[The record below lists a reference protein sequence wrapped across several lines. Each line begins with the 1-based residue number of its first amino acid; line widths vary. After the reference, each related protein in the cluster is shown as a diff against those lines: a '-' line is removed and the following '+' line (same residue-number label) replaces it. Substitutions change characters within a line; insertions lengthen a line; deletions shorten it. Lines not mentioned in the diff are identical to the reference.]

1 MAYQKFITKEIR
13 QELANQIYDI
23 LIEFAGVVV
32 DYLAPRDS
40 FVRWF
45 VEDSRYSK
53 EFRFQGSLGFGG
65 KFWRNNDRLYVNCYS
80 EDETPERMRVIERVN
95 DALSSLNTTEV

>member
-1 MAYQKFITKEIR
+1 MK
-13 QELANQIYDI
+13 ELANQIYDI
-23 LIEFAGVVV
+23 LIEFAGPIN
-32 DYLAPRDS
+32 YLTPRDS

-65 KFWRNNDRLYVNCYS
+65 KFWRNDGRLYVNCYS
-80 EDETPERMRVIERVN
+80 EDETAGRMAIIERIN
-95 DALSSLNTTEV
+95 YELSSLNTTEA

>member
-1 MAYQKFITKEIR
+1 MQTSAK
-13 QELANQIYDI
+13 ANQIYDI
-23 LIEFAGVVV
+23 LIEFAGP
-32 DYLAPRDS
+32 DNYLTPRDS